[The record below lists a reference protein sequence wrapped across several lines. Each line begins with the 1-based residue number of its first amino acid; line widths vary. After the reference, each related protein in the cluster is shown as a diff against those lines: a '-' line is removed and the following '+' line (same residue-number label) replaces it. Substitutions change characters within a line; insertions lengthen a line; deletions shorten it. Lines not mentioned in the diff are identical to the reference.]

1 MSDRASAFGPNVWL
15 IDEMYR
21 EYLAHPEGVS
31 DSWREFFSDYRPQ
44 GIRTQP
50 TPVPP
55 KAEEKAAVAG
65 PPPGAV
71 PLAGSLARL
80 VENMEASLAL
90 PTATTFRTVP
100 IKLLEENREL
110 INEYLARK
118 MAGRVSF
125 THLLAFA
132 AVKALQHVPA
142 LRATFAQFDGKPY
155 RLGPEHVN
163 LGVAVDAQRRDGSR
177 TLLVPNIK
185 AAETMDFPTFFAAYN
200 ELLRKVRSNELTPE
214 DFAGTTMSLTNP
226 GMLGTSQSLARL
238 MPGQSFILATGS
250 IDWPPEFQNADPRTL
265 AQLGVSKVI
274 TLACTYD
281 HRVIQGAES
290 GTYLGVIA
298 ALLAGEHGFY
308 EEIFASLEIP
318 YEPLRLT
325 RDANPYL
332 VARDNLIEKEAA
344 VLQLIH
350 TYRVRG
356 HLIAAINPLSSE
368 PRTHVDLELTRHG
381 LSIWDLDREFYTG
394 GLGGKPRATL
404 REALRLLRGAYCHTV
419 GVEYMHIQD
428 PEQRAWIAQRVEQD
442 PPAELPLASKKRIL
456 QKLNEAEAFERFLHT
471 KYVGHKRF
479 SLEGGEVLIP
489 MLDHLLAHAGELGV
503 EEVVMGMAHRGRL
516 NVLANILGMSYG
528 KIFRQFEGDLD
539 PDSREGT
546 GDVKYHLGAKG
557 TYLSPNGKQVAV
569 ELASNPSH
577 LEAVDPVVEG
587 MARAKQ
593 DARGDSERVKVLPV
607 LIHGDAAF
615 AGQGVVAETLNMSA
629 LSGFRTGGTV
639 HIVVNNG
646 IGFTTAPA
654 DARSSVYAT
663 DVARMVQAP
672 IFHVN
677 GEDPEACVRV
687 VALAVAFRMAF
698 HKDVVVDLVCYRRW
712 GHNEADEPS
721 FTQPLMYAKIR
732 QKRSVRKLYTE
743 LLVNRGDIS
752 LKEAEQALEQFQ
764 KILERAFEETQ
775 ESAPPPVEVRFAP
788 PAPPEPAPPAPP
800 VDHQALQKVARCLAT
815 VPSDFTVHP
824 KLAKLLAYRARCLE
838 EGVDWGTGE
847 LVAFGSLLLEG
858 IPVRLSGQDSRR
870 GTFSQRHA
878 VLVDQTTGE
887 AYVNLEHLDPAQ
899 APFLI
904 YDSLLSEYAVM
915 AFEYG
920 YSVARPKALVCW
932 EAQFGDFANG
942 AQIVIDQ
949 FVTSAHEKWDQHARL
964 TLLLPHGFEGQGPEH
979 SSGRIERFLQLAV
992 GDSMR
997 VCVPTTAA
1005 NYFHLLRSQAHMPHP
1020 KPLIIFTPKSFLRA
1034 ELAKSPGQA
1043 FLEGRFQPVL
1053 LDPNPPEQP
1062 EMAILCSGKVF
1073 FDLYPAREK
1082 RRAPVLL
1089 LRLEQLYP
1097 FPEAELR
1104 QALGSYPSVRQL
1116 RFVQEEPENMGAWPF
1131 LHPLLE
1137 RLSGR
1142 EALSWVTRPPSCSP
1156 ATGSA
1161 KLHEAEQ
1168 AHLVALALGSKVPT
1182 AFTGG

>member
-1 MSDRASAFGPNVWL
+1 MSDRSAAFGPNVWL

-21 EYLAHPEGVS
+21 EYLAHPEAVS

-44 GIRTQP
+44 GVRALQLVT
-50 TPVPP
+50 
-55 KAEEKAAVAG
+55 AEEAKPAKEEG
-65 PPPGAV
+65 LPPGAV
-71 PLAGSLARL
+71 PIVGGLARL
-80 VENMEASLAL
+80 VENMEQSLTL

-118 MAGRVSF
+118 LAGKVSF
-125 THLLAFA
+125 THILAFA
-132 AVKALQHVPA
+132 AVKALEHVPA
-142 LRATFAQFDGKPY
+142 LRNTFAVYEGKPY
-155 RLGPEHVN
+155 RVVPEHVN
-163 LGVAVDAQRRDGSR
+163 LGIAVDVQRKDGSR

-200 ELLRKVRSNELTPE
+200 EVLRKVRSNQLSPE

-250 IDWPPEFQNADPRTL
+250 IDWPPELQHADPRTL
-265 AQLGVSKVI
+265 AQLGVSKVM

-290 GTYLGVIA
+290 GTYLAVIA
-298 ALLAGEHGFY
+298 ALLNGEHGFY

-318 YEPLRLT
+318 YEPLRLV

-368 PRTHVDLELTRHG
+368 PRTHVELELTRHG

-394 GLGGKPRATL
+394 GLGGKPRSTL

-442 PPAELPLASKKRIL
+442 PPPELPLATKKRIL

-471 KYVGHKRF
+471 KYIGHKRF

-489 MLDHLLAHAGELGV
+489 MLDHLLSQAADLGV

-539 PDSREGT
+539 PNSREGT

-557 TYLSPNGKQVAV
+557 TYLSPSGKKVAV

-593 DARGDSERVKVLPV
+593 DERGDSERTRVMPV

-677 GEDPEACVRV
+677 GEDPEACLRV
-687 VALAVAFRMAF
+687 IALAVAFRMAF

-712 GHNEADEPS
+712 GHNEADEPA

-732 QKRSVRKLYTE
+732 EKRSVRKLYTE
-743 LLVNRGDIS
+743 LLVNRGDIT
-752 LKEAEQALEQFQ
+752 LQEAEQALEQFQ
-764 KILERAFEETQ
+764 KLLEQAFEETK
-775 ESAPPPVEVRFAP
+775 ESAPPPVEVVFRELPPPEPVP
-788 PAPPEPAPPAPP
+788 PAPAVTRE
-800 VDHQALQKVARCLAT
+800 ALQQVATCLAT
-815 VPSDFTVHP
+815 VPEGFHVHP
-824 KLAKLLAYRARCLE
+824 KLSRLLAYRARCLE
-838 EGVDWGTGE
+838 QGVDWGTAE
-847 LVAFGSLLLEG
+847 LLAFGSLLLEG

-878 VLVDQTTGE
+878 VLVDQVTGQT
-887 AYVNLEHLDPAQ
+887 YVNLEHLPGSRAQ
-899 APFLI
+899 FLI

-915 AFEYG
+915 AYEYG
-920 YSVARPKALVCW
+920 YSVARPHALVLW

-964 TLLLPHGFEGQGPEH
+964 TLLLPHGYEGQGPEH
-979 SSGRIERFLQLAV
+979 SSARIERFLQLAA

-997 VCVPTTAA
+997 VCFPTTAA
-1005 NYFHLLRSQAHMPHP
+1005 NYFHLLRSQAHLPHP
-1020 KPLIIFTPKSFLRA
+1020 RPLVVFTPKSFLRA
-1034 ELAKSPGQA
+1034 ELAKSPGEELLSGS
-1043 FLEGRFQPVL
+1043 FRPVVD
-1053 LDPNPPEQP
+1053 DPTPPKNPRV
-1062 EMAILCSGKVF
+1062 AILCTGKVF
-1073 FDLYPAREK
+1073 FDLYPERQKTQTPA
-1082 RRAPVLL
+1082 VI
-1089 LRLEQLYP
+1089 LRLDQFYP
-1097 FPEAELR
+1097 FPEEELKNVL
-1104 QALGSYPSVRQL
+1104 ASYPTVQEVRFL
-1116 RFVQEEPENMGAWPF
+1116 QEEPRNMGAWPF
-1131 LHPLLE
+1131 LQPHLAKALENRPLQVV
-1137 RLSGR
+1137 S
-1142 EALSWVTRPPSCSP
+1142 RPPACSP

-1168 AHLVALALGSKVPT
+1168 AHLLSLALAGAAL
-1182 AFTGG
+1182 